1 MRMPRNLYR
10 RMEMLEDRLAPGGEP
25 LIINVQFVSAVDKSN
40 VSCFQARV
48 DRGPGPAKRSKAGVR
63 SYR

>member
-1 MRMPRNLYR
+1 
-10 RMEMLEDRLAPGGEP
+10 MLEDRLAPGGEP
-25 LIINVQFVSAVDKSN
+25 LIINVQFVSAVDKSD